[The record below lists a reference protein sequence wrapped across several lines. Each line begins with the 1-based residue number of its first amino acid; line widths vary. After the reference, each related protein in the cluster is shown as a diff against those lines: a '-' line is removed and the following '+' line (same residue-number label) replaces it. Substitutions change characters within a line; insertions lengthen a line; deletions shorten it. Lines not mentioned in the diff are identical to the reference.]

1 MISEF
6 NKRKLRFA
14 VYPIRFAPKDKKQEL
29 QKLYH
34 CWRSVW
40 SDALSKE
47 MNVKDI
53 LFADNYSRQ
62 SHVAALF
69 HGEEPVGLTTL
80 NWMDLSDDLYLD
92 DSFFKVWP
100 KDAIECLKQEA
111 KTIMTCCNVTL
122 NFKFRQNALGISC
135 KDLLLSLLVQ
145 YLKASSVDAIVA
157 AVRLEKSMEKAA
169 YRTGASPIYRDLPY
183 TIPGQRVDLV
193 CWLRNLELKKLDPE
207 ILSLSND
214 IWNHSQ
220 QGERYVA

>member
-6 NKRKLRFA
+6 NKRQLRFA
-14 VYPIRFAPKDKKQEL
+14 VYPTRTAPPV
-29 QKLYH
+29 LYQ

-40 SDALSKE
+40 SHALSSE
-47 MNVKDI
+47 MNVKDF
-53 LFADNYSRQ
+53 LFSDNYSRQ

-80 NWMDLSDDLYLD
+80 NWMDLSQDLYMD

-100 KDAIECLKQEA
+100 KDAIENLKGEA

-122 NFKFRQNALGISC
+122 NFKFRQNALGVSA
-135 KDLLLSLLVQ
+135 KDLLLCLLVEH
-145 YLKASSVDAIVA
+145 LKASSIDAIVA

-169 YRTGASPIYRDLPY
+169 YRTGAFAIHKDLPY

-193 CWLRNLELKKLDPE
+193 CWHKNLDLKLINQDLRNL
-207 ILSLSND
+207 SQD
-214 IWNHSQ
+214 IFHKSQ
-220 QGERYVA
+220 QGVRYVA

>member
-6 NKRKLRFA
+6 NKRKLRFE
-14 VYPIRFAPKDKKQEL
+14 VYPTRSAPAV
-29 QKLYH
+29 LYR

-40 SDALSKE
+40 VDALTSE
-47 MNVKDI
+47 MNVKDF
-53 LFADNYSRQ
+53 LYSDNYSRQ

-80 NWMDLSDDLYLD
+80 NWMHLGDDLYLD

-100 KDAIECLKQEA
+100 KDAIENLKVEA

-122 NFKFRQNALGISC
+122 NFKFRQNALGVSA
-135 KDLLLSLLVQ
+135 KDLLLALLVQ
-145 YLKASSVDAIVA
+145 HLKSSSIDAIVA

-169 YRTGASPIYRDLPY
+169 YRTGAFPIYKDLPY

-193 CWLRNLELKKLDPE
+193 CWHRNLDLNLIRPE
-207 ILSLSND
+207 IRNLSQD
-214 IWNHSQ
+214 IFSKSQ
-220 QGERYVA
+220 QGVRYVA